1 MADRFSS
8 KNLSVSKEAVK
19 LCALCGTLN
28 HQHNADCW
36 TCGWHGEFSRDAHT
50 ISLAWRRLESR
61 YEQVGLEHLTARK
74 VRALGDFG
82 ATRPRSRWQ
91 TAAEGC
97 RAWWQNFQAQRDLRA
112 AQRQTRLRSQSAS
125 RPDQLGV

>member
-50 ISLAWRRLESR
+50 ISLAWQRLESR

-82 ATRPRSRWQ
+82 TNRPRSHWQ
-91 TAAEGC
+91 TAAESC
-97 RAWWQNFQAQRDLRA
+97 RIWWQNFQAQRDLRA

>member
-8 KNLSVSKEAVK
+8 QSLSVSQETVK

-28 HQHNADCW
+28 HQGNADCW
-36 TCGWHGEFSRDAHT
+36 TCGWRGEFSRDART
-50 ISLAWRRLESR
+50 ISLAWQRLESR
-61 YEQVGLEHLTARK
+61 YEQVRMEHLTARK

-91 TAAEGC
+91 TAAESC
-97 RAWWQNFQAQRDLRA
+97 RAWWRNFQAQRDLRA
-112 AQRQTRLRSQSAS
+112 AQRQARLRSQSAS